1 MKEDFAK
8 LLEEYFEKR
17 EKKNDIIEGTVIK
30 INGKDVFVDYG
41 GKSEGIVPADEFDK
55 IPAVGDKVEV
65 CIVEPETED
74 GYALLSVST
83 VRTLKKWEETANR
96 LEKEKIVEGTIRQR
110 VRGGYKVDIGNGIF
124 AFLPLSQVDII
135 PVTRPDNWLERK
147 IKAKVLSIDRKRQ
160 SIVISRR
167 QLIEEE
173 RAKKRKEIIAHL
185 KEGDIAEGTVKNIVD
200 FGIFVDVN
208 GVDGLI
214 HKSDIS
220 WSGLKSPFEVTSIGK
235 KIKVKIIKIDRE
247 KERLFLS
254 IKRLTEDPFERI
266 DEIIKPGQT
275 VKGKV
280 VRISSK
286 GIFIELPEDIAGFVP
301 IESLKG
307 RRLREKKTYTFT
319 VERIDA
325 DKRRVIL
332 TCQEKEH
339 RK

>member
-17 EKKNDIIEGTVIK
+17 ERKNDIIEGTVIK
-30 INGKDVFVDYG
+30 INGRDVFVDYG
-41 GKSEGIVPADEFDK
+41 GKSEGIVPLDEFEK
-55 IPAVGDKVEV
+55 TPAVGEKVEV

-74 GYALLSVST
+74 GYAVLSIST
-83 VRTLKKWEETANR
+83 VKSLKRWEETAR
-96 LEKEKIVEGTIRQR
+96 KLEEEKVVEGTIRQK

-173 RAKKRKEIIAHL
+173 RAKKRKEIIQQL

-208 GVDGLI
+208 GVDGLV

-235 KIKVKIIKIDRE
+235 KIKVKIIKIDRDR
-247 KERLFLS
+247 ERLFLS
-254 IKRLTEDPFERI
+254 IKRLKKDPFERI
-266 DEIIKPGQT
+266 NEILKIGQT

-286 GIFIELPEDIAGFVP
+286 GIFIELPEDVAGFVP
-301 IESLKG
+301 SESLKG
-307 RRLREKKTYTFT
+307 RKLREKRTYWFT
-319 VERIDA
+319 VEKIDTER
-325 DKRRVIL
+325 RRVIL
-332 TCQEKEH
+332 KCQEKEH

>member
-17 EKKNDIIEGTVIK
+17 RRKNDIIEGTIIK
-30 INGKDVFVDYG
+30 INGRDVFVDYG
-41 GKSEGIVPADEFDK
+41 GKSEGIVPIEEFEEH
-55 IPAVGDKVEV
+55 PEVGKKVAV

-74 GYALLSVST
+74 GYALLSIST
-83 VRTLKKWEETANR
+83 VKSLKKWEETANR
-96 LEKEKIVEGTIRQR
+96 LEKEKITEGVIKQR

-135 PVTRPDNWLERK
+135 PVTRPDNWLDRK

-173 RAKKRKEIIAHL
+173 RARKRKEIIKKL
-185 KEGDIAEGTVKNIVD
+185 KEGEIAEGTVKNIVE

-254 IKRLTEDPFERI
+254 IKRLTEDPFEKI
-266 DEIIKPGQT
+266 EEIIKPGQT
-275 VKGKV
+275 VEGKV

-286 GIFIELPEDIAGFVP
+286 GIFIELSEDIAGFVP
-301 IESLKG
+301 IESLNG
-307 RRLREKKTYTFT
+307 RKLREKKTYTFT
-319 VERIDA
+319 VERIDKE
-325 DKRRVIL
+325 KRRVIL
-332 TCQEKEH
+332 KCQEKEP